1 MGKAA
6 MCIKMLEILNTG
18 KIYKVSEIAD
28 ILETNSRNIGE
39 YRKELEECGYYIETI
54 PGRYGGYKLKDNS
67 IIPSLKLTEEEKEA
81 IIDGFNILMSK
92 KDFLKKNL
100 YSKAI
105 GKIASRI
112 ELPEDNENLMI
123 VDHYLLSMNEKDIND
138 RFHFIDKAIKEKRV
152 ISIDYSSIKN
162 GNKTHILHPYKL
174 FNFNNAWFFLAYSP
188 EVGEVWYFKINRIKN
203 YKMLDETFKVWKNFK
218 AEDYFDANGFKNN
231 GEFIHVKFIAKGIRK
246 QLVKERIYGKNQK
259 VEENDDDTVTVTL
272 DMQNEDQVVYFILG
286 WGEDVTLLE
295 PQSIID
301 KVKNIASEIAKK
313 Y

>member
-1 MGKAA
+1 
-6 MCIKMLEILNTG
+6 
-18 KIYKVSEIAD
+18 
-28 ILETNSRNIGE
+28 
-39 YRKELEECGYYIETI
+39 
-54 PGRYGGYKLKDNS
+54 
-67 IIPSLKLTEEEKEA
+67 
-81 IIDGFNILMSK
+81 
-92 KDFLKKNL
+92 
-100 YSKAI
+100 
-105 GKIASRI
+105 
-112 ELPEDNENLMI
+112 
-123 VDHYLLSMNEKDIND
+123 MNEKDIND

-174 FNFNNAWFFLAYSP
+174 FNFNNAWFFLAYTP
-188 EVGEVWYFKINRIKN
+188 EVGEVWYFKLNRIKN
-203 YKMLDETFKVWKNFK
+203 YKMLDETFKAWKNFK

-272 DMQNEDQVVYFILG
+272 DMQNEDQVISFILG